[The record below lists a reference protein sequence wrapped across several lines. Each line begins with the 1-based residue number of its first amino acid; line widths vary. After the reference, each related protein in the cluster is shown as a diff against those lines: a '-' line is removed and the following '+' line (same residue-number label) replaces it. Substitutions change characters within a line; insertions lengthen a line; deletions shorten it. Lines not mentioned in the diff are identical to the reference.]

1 MNSLILQLKRNEKNM
16 SKMKQRILIS
26 AEDMTTV
33 VEESTV
39 EVQDVEEEDE

>member
-1 MNSLILQLKRNEKNM
+1 MNSLILQPKRNEKNM

-39 EVQDVEEEDE
+39 EVQAVEEEAE

>member
-1 MNSLILQLKRNEKNM
+1 MNSLILQPKRNEKNM

>member
-1 MNSLILQLKRNEKNM
+1 M
-16 SKMKQRILIS
+16 SKMKQRSLIS

-39 EVQDVEEEDE
+39 EVQAVEEEAE